1 MTIAAK
7 TQRKPTRRL
16 GVRRAGRAT
25 VFVSVLGAA
34 ASVLGAFAAVQAQGK
49 DLSDESVKVLM
60 NYAWAMTPVKFTR
73 PDGLIIEVDKSKRDE
88 VVVPIEQARN
98 VIRVARLSAYA
109 QICGLTEEQSSNFQT
124 MMAREQAKKS
134 DNGGEKWTKQQLLY
148 INQLHL
154 FTVMTLTGKLTVME
168 TEGEGDK
175 EVVVEEKAVGN
186 KKAPTCSD
194 TERDKVKEQIKAFV
208 AAEAAPANSAAPT
221 ATKAAET
228 KKP

>member
-1 MTIAAK
+1 MT
-7 TQRKPTRRL
+7 
-16 GVRRAGRAT
+16 T
-25 VFVSVLGAA
+25 VFALLWTARRRHLRARAVQGLALAAVVTAFGAM
-34 ASVLGAFAAVQAQGK
+34 GPVQAQGK

-73 PDGLIIEVDKSKRDE
+73 PDGLIIEVDKTKRDE
-88 VVVPIEQARN
+88 VVVPIDQARD

-124 MMAREQAKKS
+124 MMAREANKKS
-134 DNGGEKWTKQQLLY
+134 DKGGEKWTKQQLLY

-154 FTVMTLTGKLTVME
+154 FTVMTMTGKLKVIE

-175 EVVVEEKAVGN
+175 EVVVQEQDIGA
-186 KKAPTCSD
+186 KKQPTCSD
-194 TERDKVKEQIKAFV
+194 TERSKVKDQINAYVK
-208 AAEAAPANSAAPT
+208 AEASAGPATQAVEA
-221 ATKAAET
+221 